1 LIGPGFDGGPFGKGV
16 GAGIR
21 QEDTDLVTM
30 FNEAIAGAKADG
42 TINRLA
48 QQWFGF
54 DVVS

>member
-1 LIGPGFDGGPFGKGV
+1 MAARSARGV

-21 QEDTDLVTM
+21 QEDTDLVEM
-30 FNEAIAGAKADG
+30 FNKAIAEAKADG

-54 DVVS
+54 DMAS